1 MRKLSLKDG
10 VINNKKVDYNLYG
23 ALQEMSYLKDG
34 KRFVYAADATP
45 KKLEEKLTPADN

>member
-10 VINNKKVDYNLYG
+10 IINNKKVDYNLYG

-34 KRFVYAADATP
+34 KRFVYASDATP
-45 KKLEEKLTPADN
+45 KK

>member
-23 ALQEMSYLKDG
+23 ALQEMSYLKERTDRRACFQ
-34 KRFVYAADATP
+34 KWQ
-45 KKLEEKLTPADN
+45 KKTEK